1 MPARPVDGR
10 RAPVELVVG
19 RRTPAGS
26 APGATLAGVELRAA
40 DLAAAVGGRLDGPD
54 VTVQG
59 ASIDSRAVRAGQLF
73 VPIVAGRD
81 GHQFV
86 EAAMAAGAAAYLTAR
101 DSLGGTAVVV
111 DDTGRAL
118 LDAGRLAR
126 TRLAGPVVGITGSVG
141 KTSAKDLLAAVLRR
155 RLRTTASER
164 SFNNELGVPLT
175 LLNAPD
181 DAEVAIV
188 EMGARGPGH
197 IAALCSVAHPTIGLV
212 TRIAPSHT
220 EAFGSIDGIAKAK
233 GELVEAL
240 PADGTAVLNAFDE
253 RVMAMAARTPA
264 RVLTFGVGGDVSAE
278 DVTLDGALHPRFR
291 LCTPH
296 GEADVA
302 LTVSGLHMVEN
313 ALAAAAAAIAV
324 GLGVD
329 AVAEGF
335 ADATLSPHRMAL
347 LTLPSG
353 ARLLDDAYNA
363 NPTSMTSALQSLAS
377 LDAVR
382 RVAVLGVMAEL
393 DNSAA
398 EHAAIG
404 RLARELGIEVI
415 SVAAPDYGGLGCQR
429 HRRRAQCAGRAGP
442 RRCSVGQGQSRRRP
456 RTPC

>member
-1 MPARPVDGR
+1 MPLTSRLPSAAGSTGPMSRSRAHPST
-10 RAPVELVVG
+10 RAP
-19 RRTPAGS
+19 S
-26 APGATLAGVELRAA
+26 
-40 DLAAAVGGRLDGPD
+40 
-54 VTVQG
+54 
-59 ASIDSRAVRAGQLF
+59 RAGQLF

-81 GHQFV
+81 GHEFV

-181 DAEVAIV
+181 DAEVAVI

-220 EAFGSIDGIAKAK
+220 EAFGSIEGIARAK

-253 RVMAMAARTPA
+253 RVAAMAARTRP
-264 RVLTFGVGGDVSAE
+264 GCSPSVSA
-278 DVTLDGALHPRFR
+278 
-291 LCTPH
+291 
-296 GEADVA
+296 
-302 LTVSGLHMVEN
+302 
-313 ALAAAAAAIAV
+313 
-324 GLGVD
+324 
-329 AVAEGF
+329 
-335 ADATLSPHRMAL
+335 ATSP
-347 LTLPSG
+347 
-353 ARLLDDAYNA
+353 
-363 NPTSMTSALQSLAS
+363 
-377 LDAVR
+377 
-382 RVAVLGVMAEL
+382 
-393 DNSAA
+393 
-398 EHAAIG
+398 
-404 RLARELGIEVI
+404 
-415 SVAAPDYGGLGCQR
+415 
-429 HRRRAQCAGRAGP
+429 
-442 RRCSVGQGQSRRRP
+442 P
-456 RTPC
+456 RTSPSMVTSTPGSGSARRTVRPTWP